1 MRIVNC
7 QIPIAVGYYPK
18 EEDVDFFIEAFLEE
32 GEKSKLYDYSLDYG
46 GQYSLYET
54 ATGILWGLIPS
65 YSKDNGGAMSIY
77 PPEGTSKEELQE
89 IIEMLEEGILQAFY
103 WDKDGTTHTIS
114 QYLRCE
120 LEKMEG

>member
-54 ATGILWGLIPS
+54 ATE
-65 YSKDNGGAMSIY
+65 YFGG
-77 PPEGTSKEELQE
+77 
-89 IIEMLEEGILQAFY
+89 
-103 WDKDGTTHTIS
+103 
-114 QYLRCE
+114 
-120 LEKMEG
+120 